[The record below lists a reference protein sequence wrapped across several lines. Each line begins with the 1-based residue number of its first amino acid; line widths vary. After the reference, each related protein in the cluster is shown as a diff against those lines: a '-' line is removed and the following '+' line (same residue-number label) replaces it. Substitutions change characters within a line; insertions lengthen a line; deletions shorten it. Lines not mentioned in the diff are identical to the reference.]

1 MKKSELAKAFLDLN
15 ALVSRLRGPGGCPWD
30 AQQTEDTLKTYLLE
44 EAYEAVDA
52 VDRGDPEDLCHELGD
67 LLFQILFL
75 ATIASEK
82 GQFDLLQV
90 IKEITGKM
98 MHRHPH
104 VFGDAKVANAEE
116 VAENWEKIKKEE
128 RRLPASSSK
137 LMEAVPANLPA
148 LLRAHRLMERGAR
161 LKRDH
166 PDRWAKVQEAI
177 GELSKSL
184 ASEDHEKMKVDIG
197 DLLLSL
203 VALSR
208 QEGLNAEHVLREA
221 NERYLEGFRNEG
233 VSEGEGE
240 KESA

>member
-1 MKKSELAKAFLDLN
+1 MKRSELAEALLDLN
-15 ALVSRLRGPGGCPWD
+15 ELVARLRGPGGCPWD
-30 AQQTEDTLKTYLLE
+30 AQQTEDTVKTYLLE

-52 VDRGDPEDLCHELGD
+52 VDRGVAEDLCHELGD

-82 GQFDLLQV
+82 GHFDLLRV

-98 MHRHPH
+98 MRRHPH

-116 VAENWEKIKKEE
+116 VADNWEKIKKQEKN
-128 RRLPASSSK
+128 LPASSSK
-137 LMEAVPANLPA
+137 LMEGVPANLPA

-161 LKRDH
+161 LKRDD
-166 PDRWAKVQEAI
+166 PDRWAKVQEAV

-184 ASEDHEKMKVDIG
+184 ANKDHEQTKANIG
-197 DLLLSL
+197 NLLLSL
-203 VALSR
+203 VGLSR

-221 NERYLEGFRNEG
+221 NERYLEGFRNE
-233 VSEGEGE
+233 SESTNEYEG
-240 KESA
+240 

>member
-1 MKKSELAKAFLDLN
+1 MKKSELTKAFLDLN
-15 ALVSRLRGPGGCPWD
+15 ELVARLRGPGGCPWD
-30 AQQTEDTLKTYLLE
+30 ARQTEDTVKTYLLE

-52 VDRGDPEDLCHELGD
+52 VDRGVAEDLCHELGD

-82 GQFDLLQV
+82 GHFDLLRV

-98 MHRHPH
+98 MRRHPH

-116 VAENWEKIKKEE
+116 VADNWEKIKKQEKN
-128 RRLPASSSK
+128 LPASSSK
-137 LMEAVPANLPA
+137 LMEGVPANLPA

-161 LKRDH
+161 LKRDD
-166 PDRWAKVQEAI
+166 PDRWATVQEAV

-184 ASEDHEKMKVDIG
+184 ASKDHEQTKANIG
-197 DLLLSL
+197 NLLLSL
-203 VALSR
+203 VGLSR

-221 NERYLEGFRNEG
+221 NERYLEGFRNE
-233 VSEGEGE
+233 SESTNEYE
-240 KESA
+240 V